1 MLILDSVANVALS
14 VDDVCALDASRISNP
29 VMFRKFAGGL
39 RVDEN
44 FLLNDRWE
52 KMPALNAPSLLFGAI
67 MQEMLPVSYD
77 AGWLEG
83 LGGSFS
89 IRITGVGEYT
99 LISMS
104 RRVVTLCG
112 LPTDAVTNEQSADL
126 EIAPEVMLAFCRG
139 LLLEMADDVLADEDE
154 FEDRE
159 ISSAELLFNGMPSGG
174 YDFGA
179 SIKDAQAGNIGFLN
193 ANAAATGSIEKAGDQ
208 DWFAVMLNA
217 GVPYRIDLRG
227 SGSGRGTLND
237 PMIHGIVSANGASMG
252 LANDDAIGLESR
264 IVFTPTNSGTYY
276 IAAGAYSAGTGTYQL
291 QVVNNAYTEPLLPSV
306 EVGGDFASDIT
317 SARNERI
324 GSVAINGM
332 AKGTISTSGDRDWYA
347 VTLSAGTTY
356 RIDLRGAPTGRGT
369 LTDPYLWAIYD
380 SSPNPVDIFG
390 NVRPDGVGRAMNDDS
405 NGTVDSMVFFTPQRN
420 DTYYIAAAGYSSSTG
435 TYQLT
440 VSTDTNGYA
449 LAWAGL
455 PVLAVRLGLRHLQSL
470 RLESQS
476 LDTTLK
482 IKRAF
487 LDRLYAR
494 PTVFF
499 DAHFAGELFGRLKDL
514 DQCLRLSLRA
524 HHSVVPQAIIAV
536 ASTAA
541 LFLIAPIIAILLI
554 IPRVAIIGW
563 MYVVSKRTHELEL
576 KIRDEGDRNRA
587 LQAQRAGGF
596 LRFFAA
602 GLQDHLLTT
611 CLPGIS
617 RWQTARANYERRFI
631 TFRAFQRA
639 IDTSSQP
646 LAAFAGAYLMIAG
659 QLTYGGFMLA
669 TALGLVLSTQ
679 LTELSDTFQKYR
691 ALGPVVRRVAEVVH
705 EVDRDEGLAE
715 NQIILPEQPIEHRG
729 ADMLIADRLSF
740 GYNGLDAD
748 LFANLN
754 FAIKRREVVNVL
766 GESGAGKSTL
776 LDLLAGLRRPIAGGV
791 YFEGIAVTDPISAGF
806 VVADDE
812 FVEGPL
818 AAFVASGREID
829 IPRLVYVL
837 KFVELWER
845 LGFFVDGDGSERL
858 EKQGLSRGEIQRLML
873 AQALYRSGECL
884 IFDEAFTHLSLE
896 QSVRILQ
903 RLRDLG
909 TTVIMATHRPE
920 IQSLCDRTISLS
932 PQQGGQMPMETA
944 PNGMTSRPPINRER
958 FQ

>member
-1 MLILDSVANVALS
+1 MLEFHGQTHSTLDLRRLCAVGRDGATVAQIQRGTEVLGHRCRILKKGIESLKKTPMPMILHWDLRHFVVLEGFSGDTVFINDPASGRRKLTRAEFERHFTGVCLEVTVQDEARPANV
-14 VDDVCALDASRISNP
+14 
-29 VMFRKFAGGL
+29 GG
-39 RVDEN
+39 
-44 FLLNDRWE
+44 
-52 KMPALNAPSLLFGAI
+52 PS
-67 MQEMLPVSYD
+67 
-77 AGWLEG
+77 W
-83 LGGSFS
+83 
-89 IRITGVGEYT
+89 
-99 LISMS
+99 
-104 RRVVTLCG
+104 
-112 LPTDAVTNEQSADL
+112 
-126 EIAPEVMLAFCRG
+126 
-139 LLLEMADDVLADEDE
+139 
-154 FEDRE
+154 
-159 ISSAELLFNGMPSGG
+159 AELH
-174 YDFGA
+174 A
-179 SIKDAQAGNIGFLN
+179 
-193 ANAAATGSIEKAGDQ
+193 
-208 DWFAVMLNA
+208 
-217 GVPYRIDLRG
+217 
-227 SGSGRGTLND
+227 
-237 PMIHGIVSANGASMG
+237 
-252 LANDDAIGLESR
+252 LA
-264 IVFTPTNSGTYY
+264 
-276 IAAGAYSAGTGTYQL
+276 
-291 QVVNNAYTEPLLPSV
+291 
-306 EVGGDFASDIT
+306 
-317 SARNERI
+317 
-324 GSVAINGM
+324 
-332 AKGTISTSGDRDWYA
+332 
-347 VTLSAGTTY
+347 
-356 RIDLRGAPTGRGT
+356 
-369 LTDPYLWAIYD
+369 
-380 SSPNPVDIFG
+380 
-390 NVRPDGVGRAMNDDS
+390 PDGPKYLGAALAVG
-405 NGTVDSMVFFTPQRN
+405 
-420 DTYYIAAAGYSSSTG
+420 IAAAVLVFLIEFAFGGVARAFFDYVIS
-435 TYQLT
+435 YQMAWW
-440 VSTDTNGYA
+440 GYA
-449 LAWAGL
+449 LALAGL

-476 LDTTLK
+476 LDTALK

-536 ASTAA
+536 STTLA
-541 LFLIAPIIAILLI
+541 LFLIAPIIAILQI
-554 IPRVAIIGW
+554 VPRLVIIGW
-563 MYVVSKRTHELEL
+563 MYISSNRTHELEL

-617 RWQTARANYERRFI
+617 RWQTARANYERKFI
-631 TFRAFQRA
+631 TFRAAQRA
-639 IDTSSQP
+639 IETSSQP

-679 LTELSDTFQKYR
+679 LTELSETFQKYR

-705 EVDRDEGLAE
+705 EVDRDESLAE
-715 NQIILPEQPIEHRG
+715 DQIILPEPQTEHRG
-729 ADMLIADRLSF
+729 ADILIADRLSF

-748 LFANLN
+748 LFANLS
-754 FAIKRREVVNVL
+754 FAIKRREVVNIL

-791 YFEGIAVTDPISAGF
+791 YFEGIAVKGPVPAGF

-829 IPRLVYVL
+829 IPRLTYVL
-837 KFVELWER
+837 KFVELWDR
-845 LGFFVDGDGSERL
+845 LGFFVEGDGSEHL

-932 PQQGGQMPMETA
+932 PQQGVQMPMEQPPA
-944 PNGMTSRPPINRER
+944 GMTSRPQPNRER